1 MDPKADLLCSGRVLS
16 FMTHLGSKECIATT
30 AAHVEFSRNTVE
42 ALLSQN
48 MQCKA
53 TYLLGCSLS
62 VDARQETD
70 MPLVAFPA

>member
-1 MDPKADLLCSGRVLS
+1 
-16 FMTHLGSKECIATT
+16 MTHLGSKECIATT

-42 ALLSQN
+42 ALLPQN
-48 MQCKA
+48 MQRKA
-53 TYLLGCSLS
+53 TYLLGYSLS

>member
-1 MDPKADLLCSGRVLS
+1 MLL
-16 FMTHLGSKECIATT
+16 THLGSKECIATT

-48 MQCKA
+48 MQRKA